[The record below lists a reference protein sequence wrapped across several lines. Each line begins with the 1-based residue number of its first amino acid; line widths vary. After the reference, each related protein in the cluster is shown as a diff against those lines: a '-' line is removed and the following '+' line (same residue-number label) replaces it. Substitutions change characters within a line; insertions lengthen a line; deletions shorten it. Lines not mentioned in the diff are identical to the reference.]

1 MVFHIGHQS
10 REAFP
15 LMMAGTAIMNIS
27 ESSLDRVGLGT
38 VGRQQEKGEQHGIIG
53 GACLTEAGAKP
64 INYAP

>member
-27 ESSLDRVGLGT
+27 KSSLDRVGL
-38 VGRQQEKGEQHGIIG
+38 EAIPIG
-53 GACLTEAGAKP
+53 YPHDIL
-64 INYAP
+64 